1 MLDEQGAQNY
11 WGKQVEKGGMEP
23 CHYLNK
29 WQDKYAFEIRTSVF
43 RRSDFRGL
51 KKIVDI
57 GCGVGDYTAKMFKL
71 IDSDAHIVG
80 FYFSFNIEIARKKHR
95 DLKNIVFKEGSVPD
109 ENIESDIKSADAV
122 IMTTVYTH
130 LTPDSREILLGYFE
144 KMKSG
149 AKMFILEY
157 FPEVVPEFQ
166 KNQAHKIV
174 ESSKEV
180 QVRFINHGLQVLEVR
195 PVNYIDSFLF
205 FHWGKN
211 WFVYFITKWLDNFV
225 RVFKY
230 YRSKYKLIIFTR

>member
-11 WGKQVEKGGMEP
+11 WGQQIQKGGIEP

-43 RRSDFRGL
+43 NRCDFEGL

-57 GCGVGDYTAKMFKL
+57 GCGVGDYTTKLSEL

-80 FYFSFNIEIARKKHR
+80 YDFLFNIEIARKKHSHF
-95 DLKNIVFKEGSVPD
+95 KNITFKEGSVPNSD
-109 ENIESDIKSADAV
+109 LERDIESADAV
-122 IMTTVYTH
+122 VMTTVYTH
-130 LTPDSREILLGYFE
+130 LTPVSREVLMGYFK
-144 KMKSG
+144 KMRAG

-166 KNQAHKIV
+166 KNQGHKVV
-174 ESSKEV
+174 ESSKEA
-180 QVRFINHGLQVLEVR
+180 QTRFKNHGLKILEVR

-205 FHWGKN
+205 FRWGKN
-211 WFVYFITKWLDNFV
+211 WFVYFVTKWADKLI
-225 RVFKY
+225 RLFKHKH
-230 YRSKYKLIIFTR
+230 SKYKLIILER

>member
-11 WGKQVEKGGMEP
+11 WGEQVKKNGVEP

-29 WQDKYAFEIRTSVF
+29 WQDRYAFEIRTSVF
-43 RRSDFRGL
+43 KKSDFQGL

-57 GCGVGDYTAKMFKL
+57 GCGVGDYSAKISKL
-71 IDSDAHIVG
+71 IDDDARIVG
-80 FYFSFNIEIARKKHR
+80 FDFPFNIEIASNKHSN
-95 DLKNIVFKEGSVPD
+95 LKNIIFKEGSVPD
-109 ENIESDIKSADAV
+109 ENIKSEIETADAV

-130 LTPDSREILLGYFE
+130 LTPASREILLGYFE
-144 KMKSG
+144 KMKPG

-166 KNQAHKIV
+166 KNQAHKVV

-180 QVRFINHGLQVLEVR
+180 QARFNNHGLRVLEVR
-195 PVNYIDSFLF
+195 PVNYVDSFLF

-211 WFVYFITKWLDNFV
+211 WFVYFITKWLDSFIRIFN
-225 RVFKY
+225 Y
-230 YRSKYKLIIFTR
+230 YRSKYKLVIFIR